1 MATTTNIQRIE
12 QDVID
17 IINYLFVLEANGSI
31 RIALDPIDHWQL
43 FKEFGLSPTRKDRLV
58 YSYFKNLT
66 IYSEK
71 NDTWEEFFRTG
82 DMEIEADA
90 AQIDKRDQEI
100 EDDTDEI

>member
-1 MATTTNIQRIE
+1 MAKTNNEQRIE

-17 IINYLFVLEANGSI
+17 IINYLHVLDANGSI

-43 FKEFGLSPTRKDRLV
+43 FKEFNLSPVRKDRLV

-71 NDTWEEFFRTG
+71 NETWEEYFRTG
-82 DMEIEADA
+82 DIELEADRQ
-90 AQIDKRDQEI
+90 QID
-100 EDDTDEI
+100 